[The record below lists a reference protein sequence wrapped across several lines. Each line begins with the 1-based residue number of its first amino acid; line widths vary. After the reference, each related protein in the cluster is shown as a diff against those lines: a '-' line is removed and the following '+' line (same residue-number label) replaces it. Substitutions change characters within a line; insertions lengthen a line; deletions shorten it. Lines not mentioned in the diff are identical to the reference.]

1 VADEEFSGDEYGSG
15 DAYVVCSKCG
25 ARIKATRQRCLRCFE
40 PLHVD
45 HTQQSAWRSLRISDQ
60 VGAIVAA
67 IALVAVGALVWVLY
81 STSDQSAAV
90 DSTAKPAERPN
101 PLIAPPRP
109 VGSPAPGSTAGDAAA
124 PADAASAP
132 APAGEPAASADDLE
146 STRQSFEEKLKTNP
160 NDPVALNGLGLA
172 LQGLGRPR
180 EALDAFRRAC
190 EAAPRNA
197 TARMNLAALEARMG
211 NWDKAAVEYRIASRL
226 IPDDY
231 LAHYSLAMALQ
242 QTHDDQGAI
251 PEFETAVQV
260 SPREAAAHRGLA
272 ASLERVGRGADAAR
286 EYQRALELAP
296 DAPEANA
303 IREKLQRL
311 PKL

>member
-1 VADEEFSGDEYGSG
+1 VVDEEFSGEEFGG

-45 HTQQSAWRSLRISDQ
+45 RAQQSVWRSQRISDQ
-60 VGAIVAA
+60 IGAIVAA
-67 IALVAVGALVWVLY
+67 LALVAVGALVWVLY

-109 VGSPAPGSTAGDAAA
+109 LGSPATTPGD
-124 PADAASAP
+124 ASAP
-132 APAGEPAASADDLE
+132 ADGAAVPAPGEPTASTDDLE

-160 NDPVALNGLGLA
+160 NDPVALNGLGIA
-172 LQGLGRPR
+172 LQRLGRPR

-197 TARMNLAALEARMG
+197 TARMNLAALEARLG
-211 NWDKAAVEYRIASRL
+211 NWDKAVVEYRVASHL
-226 IPDDY
+226 SPDDY
-231 LAHYSLAMALQ
+231 GAHYNLAIALQ
-242 QTHDDQGAI
+242 QTRDDQGAI
-251 PEFETAVQV
+251 AEFETAIQLA
-260 SPREAAAHRGLA
+260 PREAAAHRGLA

-296 DAPEANA
+296 DAPDANA
-303 IREKLQRL
+303 IRDKLQRL